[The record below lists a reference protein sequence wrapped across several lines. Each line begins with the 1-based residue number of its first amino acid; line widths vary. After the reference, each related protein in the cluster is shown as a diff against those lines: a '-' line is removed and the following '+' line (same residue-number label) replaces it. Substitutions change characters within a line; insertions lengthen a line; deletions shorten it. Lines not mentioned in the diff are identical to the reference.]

1 MKLLKSAG
9 KKKSCKLMVLIKTK
23 NKIDNQESLNI
34 YKEIEVTENENKII
48 VIDSYITQIQ
58 NLINNI

>member
-48 VIDSYITQIQ
+48 VNDSYIT
-58 NLINNI
+58 